1 GPITPDTP
9 VPAVVAPGGL
19 AATST
24 PSGLITPTAL
34 PGADNATDCTHTVQP
49 GETLFRIAIKNNIS
63 VGDLQNAN
71 PQLGGGALIHPG
83 DVLKIPNCNGSASSV
98 QATPVPSTEVSA
110 PSGGQVYTVARGDTL
125 TTIAQHFG
133 VTVKAIE
140 DANHISNPNLI
151 SAGQQ

>member
-1 GPITPDTP
+1 
-9 VPAVVAPGGL
+9 
-19 AATST
+19 
-24 PSGLITPTAL
+24 
-34 PGADNATDCTHTVQP
+34 THTVQP
-49 GETLFRIAIKNNIS
+49 GETLFRIATKNGIT
-63 VGDLQNAN
+63 VGELQNAN

-83 DVLKIPNCNGSASSV
+83 DVLKVPGCNTSGSSNPAP
-98 QATPVPSTEVSA
+98 ATAAPSTGVNPPVA
-110 PSGGQVYTVARGDTL
+110 GGQTYVVQRGDTL